1 MGAWD
6 AGLLAEV
13 PQVGPQVVEVEV
25 RFFKAGAGADQ
36 PPTLISLQVCKSAS
50 LQVCKSASL
59 QVVVV
64 VCKSASLCRLA
75 SSGSEASF

>member
-50 LQVCKSASL
+50 LQV
-59 QVVVV
+59 VVV

>member
-50 LQVCKSASL
+50 LQVCKSASSSSSL
-59 QVVVV
+59 Q
-64 VCKSASLCRLA
+64 VCKSVQT
-75 SSGSEASF
+75 G